1 MLTMSRLRSGLPRFA
16 GLLLCMLVFSHVFS
30 VLNAST
36 ARASSLLTVCTSAG
50 LVQLQF
56 DPGSPAS
63 GSKEHRAG
71 LDCPLCSPGTAPPAS
86 CTIIARID
94 LPLFSEPTG
103 HLTRLR
109 SARDVGPPLPAR
121 GPPSA

>member
-36 ARASSLLTVCTSAG
+36 ARASSLLAVCTSAG
-50 LVQLQF
+50 LVQIQS
-56 DPGSPAS
+56 DSESPAS

-71 LDCPLCSPGTAPPAS
+71 LDCPLCSPGAAPPAS
-86 CTIIARID
+86 FSAITWIH

-103 HLTRLR
+103 HLTHLG
-109 SARDVGPPLPAR
+109 SIRDAGPPLPAR